1 MDGDIGTGCNK
12 NSGAFSTWSMV
23 GHDRG
28 VPMKQLDVLRPV
40 SGTWADGNPAVNEMG
55 CSGHWFTQKTAN
67 DGSVLVTAAWYEHGT
82 RFLKVDPKT
91 GKIRQVGFFQPVRG
105 ATSEAFWMPGT
116 DVVWSIDYH
125 SGIDILQFDQN
136 AKAPT
141 TAQIDA
147 SWMSKLGVVDNW
159 AEIQRMVCRQNGK
172 PTPEQQAAM
181 VRAGHH
187 A

>member
-1 MDGDIGTGCNK
+1 
-12 NSGAFSTWSMV
+12 
-23 GHDRG
+23 
-28 VPMKQLDVLRPV
+28 MKQLDVLRPV
-40 SGTWADGNPAVNEMG
+40 SGNWADGNPAVNAMG
-55 CSGHWFTQKTAN
+55 CSGHWFTQKPAK

-105 ATSEAFWMPGT
+105 ATSEAFWMPGSN
-116 DVVWSIDYH
+116 VVWAIDYH
-125 SGIDILQFDQN
+125 SGIDILQFDES

-147 SWMSKLGVVDNW
+147 SWLSKLGVVDNW
-159 AEIQRMVCRQNGK
+159 AEIQRMICRQNGK
-172 PTPEQQAAM
+172 ATPAQQAAM
-181 VRAGHH
+181 LRAGHH